1 MADLNIIEKANKILT
16 FRKYIREE
24 CRKKGLEYP
33 SDAKI
38 AEYIADCGGDNCVF
52 DLNDFMS
59 DYETKDGV
67 FRDPFNDF
75 KAEVSK
81 HVWVNTTDEEMR
93 NFVTEQGYNVRGF
106 LRHKLIDG
114 YKPLEKDILIATIT
128 KLNTYQ
134 LVQLW
139 NKFIEESAVYGVD
152 SYIYDLDDADDLK
165 TLRGGLKPSEWAKVV
180 GFKCRYVS
188 WHNLNDGRLLK
199 YDDESIKDVIVGYWY
214 DIFPR
219 LMVWSELYE
228 TIGEGEDGIAYF
240 DFIVR
245 PIICKHLGYVYDP
258 ERGTF
263 EEIKK

>member
-1 MADLNIIEKANKILT
+1 MADLNIIEKANKVLT

-38 AEYIADCGGDNCVF
+38 SEYINQKYGMNVD
-52 DLNDFMS
+52 DFMA
-59 DYETKDGV
+59 DYTEKEGI

-106 LRHKLIDG
+106 LRHKLIDS

-139 NKFIEESAVYGVD
+139 NKFIEESVIYGED

-199 YDDESIKDVIVGYWY
+199 YDDEGIKDVIVGYWS

-219 LMVWSELYE
+219 LMVWGELYD
-228 TIGEGEDGIAYF
+228 TIGEGEDRIAYF

-245 PIICKHLGYVYDP
+245 PIICKYLGYEYDP

>member
-1 MADLNIIEKANKILT
+1 MADLNIIEKANKVLT

-38 AEYIADCGGDNCVF
+38 SEYINQKYGMNVD
-52 DLNDFMS
+52 DFMA
-59 DYETKDGV
+59 DYTEKEGI

-81 HVWVNTTDEEMR
+81 HVWVKTTDEEMR
-93 NFVTEQGYNVRGF
+93 NFVTEQGYNVHGF

-134 LVQLW
+134 LVRLW
-139 NKFIEESAVYGVD
+139 NKFIEESAIYGVD

-245 PIICKHLGYVYDP
+245 PIICKHLGYEYDP

>member
-1 MADLNIIEKANKILT
+1 MDKLNAVEFAIKVT
-16 FRKYIREE
+16 SFRKKIREI
-24 CRKKGLEYP
+24 CTKKGLEYP
-33 SDAKI
+33 ADDKI
-38 AEYIADCGGDNCVF
+38 SEYINDCGGLNCVF
-52 DLNDFMS
+52 DINDFMS

-81 HVWVNTTDEEMR
+81 HDWIKTTDEEMR

-106 LRHKLIDG
+106 LRYKIIGG
-114 YKPLEKDILIATIT
+114 YKPLEKDILVATLS
-128 KLNTYQ
+128 KLTTPQ

-139 NKFIEESAVYGVD
+139 NKFIEESAVYGED
-152 SYIYDLDDADDLK
+152 SYIYDLTKQDDVNL
-165 TLRGGLKPSEWAKVV
+165 LRGGLKPSEWAKVV

-199 YDDESIKDVIVGYWY
+199 YDDEGIKDVIVGYWS

-219 LMVWSELYE
+219 LMVWSELYD
-228 TIGEGEDGIAYF
+228 TIGEDKDKIAYF